1 MTTRLGIL
9 GAGKLGTVLARL
21 ALAAGHTVMIAGSG
35 DPEKIRLVVDV
46 LSPGAQAVTAEEAA
60 RSSDVVV
67 LALPL
72 GALGSVPR
80 EALLGKTVV
89 DAMNYWWEIDGDRPD
104 LTDDRVSTS
113 EVVQAHL
120 FGSIVV
126 KALNHMGYHD
136 LDEGPRPRG
145 ALDRRA
151 IAVAGDAPEAVAR
164 VGDLVDSLGFD
175 AVPAGSLHDSIV
187 LQPHASAFGANVS
200 AQELAKIVAE
210 FPATA
215 RGEQVRTA
223 RALLT

>member
-80 EALLGKTVV
+80 DALLGKTVI
-89 DAMNYWWEIDGDRPD
+89 DAMNYWWEKIGR
-104 LTDDRVSTS
+104 
-113 EVVQAHL
+113 AH
-120 FGSIVV
+120 V
-126 KALNHMGYHD
+126 
-136 LDEGPRPRG
+136 
-145 ALDRRA
+145 
-151 IAVAGDAPEAVAR
+151 
-164 VGDLVDSLGFD
+164 
-175 AVPAGSLHDSIV
+175 
-187 LQPHASAFGANVS
+187 
-200 AQELAKIVAE
+200 
-210 FPATA
+210 
-215 RGEQVRTA
+215 
-223 RALLT
+223 

>member
-1 MTTRLGIL
+1 MTTHLGVL

-46 LSPGAQAVTAEEAA
+46 LAPGALAVTAEEAA

-120 FGSIVV
+120 PGSIVV

-136 LDEGPRPRG
+136 LDEGPRPLG
-145 ALDRRA
+145 APGRRA
-151 IAVAGDAPEAVAR
+151 IAVAGDNPEAVAR
-164 VGDLVDSLGFD
+164 VSDLVDSLGFD
-175 AVPAGSLHDSIV
+175 AVPAGSLHESIV
-187 LQPHASAFGANVS
+187 LQPHAPAFGANVS
-200 AQELAKIVAE
+200 ADELAAIVAE
-210 FPATA
+210 FPVTS

-223 RALLT
+223 RAL